1 MIHEQKK
8 SENGRLKFIQ
18 YSVGKPTAVK
28 LITPK
33 IGLESYQFKINTE
46 TFSCLHKISLSET
59 LKL

>member
-46 TFSCLHKISLSET
+46 ISIS
-59 LKL
+59 